1 MVTPNQREN
10 QMSNISRINYALQS
24 FKVGGSL
31 IGGVQSV
38 GASSTTNIET
48 FSAFGS
54 TAAVPIVQDIDLEI
68 TVEAAMG
75 GWASPAIIWDSPV
88 DVEIIY
94 SLSTG
99 GFSVIKLNAVASS
112 YSLQMGVDGPA
123 TESVTFQN
131 TGTSVFGAGSA
142 SALHAGANCSVI
154 TRPDFTSFSA
164 TNTGDCEGT
173 GAAGAISYGNV
184 LSVGMS
190 WDAGVEK
197 VSILGQS
204 LPAGKFATFPVE
216 VTTEVET
223 HAAGAPGLPNS
234 QVITNNK
241 AAGYLYDLAIGL
253 GSKSRGTTGAVMASS
268 SIQGGDV
275 GGGNVSTST
284 SWTSYSSFSYS

>member
-1 MVTPNQREN
+1 MA
-10 QMSNISRINYALQS
+10 NISRINYALQS

-75 GWASPAIIWDSPV
+75 GWPSPAKVWDSPV
-88 DVEIIY
+88 DVEIVY
-94 SLSTG
+94 ALSNGT
-99 GFSVIKLNAVASS
+99 FQTIKLNAVASS

-131 TGTSVFGAGSA
+131 TGTSTFTSGSA
-142 SALHAGANCSVI
+142 SALHGGADCSVI
-154 TRPDFTSFSA
+154 TRPDFTSFTA
-164 TNTGDCEGT
+164 NNKGDCDG
-173 GAAGAISYGNV
+173 AGASGPVTYGNV

-204 LPAGKFATFPVE
+204 LPAGKFATFPIE

-241 AAGYLYDLAIGL
+241 AAGYRYDLAIAL
-253 GSKSRGTTGAVMASS
+253 GSTTRGTTDAVMASS

-275 GGGNVSTST
+275 GGGNVSEST
-284 SWTSYSSFSYS
+284 SWTSYSSWY

>member
-1 MVTPNQREN
+1 MA
-10 QMSNISRINYALQS
+10 NISRINYALQS

-54 TAAVPIVQDIDLEI
+54 NSAVPIVQDIDLEI

-75 GWASPAIIWDSPV
+75 SWASPATIWDSPV

-94 SLSTG
+94 SSAG
-99 GFSVIKLNAVASS
+99 GFSTIKLNAVASS

-131 TGTSVFGAGSA
+131 TGTSTFTSGSA
-142 SALHAGANCSVI
+142 SALHSGANCSVI
-154 TRPDFTSFSA
+154 TRPDFTSFTA
-164 TNTGDCEGT
+164 TNQGDCNG
-173 GAAGAISYGNV
+173 AGASGPVTYSNV

-204 LPAGKFATFPVE
+204 LPAGKFATFPIE

-223 HAAGAPGLPNS
+223 HAAGAPSLPNS
-234 QVITNNK
+234 QVISNNK

-253 GSKSRGTTGAVMASS
+253 GSRTRGTTGAVMASS

-275 GGGNVSTST
+275 GGGNVSQST
-284 SWTSYSSFSYS
+284 SWTSYSSWY

>member
-1 MVTPNQREN
+1 MA
-10 QMSNISRINYALQS
+10 NISRINYALQS
-24 FKVGGSL
+24 FKVGNTL

-75 GWASPAIIWDSPV
+75 GWASPATIWDSPV
-88 DVEIIY
+88 DVEIVY
-94 SLSTG
+94 ALSTG
-99 GFSVIKLNAVASS
+99 GFSTIKLNAVASS

-131 TGTSVFGAGSA
+131 TGTSIFTSGSA
-142 SALHAGANCSVI
+142 SALHGGANCSVI
-154 TRPDFTSFSA
+154 TRPDFTSFTA
-164 TNTGDCEGT
+164 TNRGDCDG
-173 GAAGAISYGNV
+173 AGASGPVTYSNV

-204 LPAGKFATFPVE
+204 LPAGKFATFPIE
-216 VTTEVET
+216 VTTEVEV
-223 HAAGAPGLPNS
+223 HAAGFPGLPNS
-234 QVITNNK
+234 QSITNNK
-241 AAGYLYDLAIGL
+241 AAGYLYDLAILL
-253 GSKSRGTTGAVMASS
+253 GSTGHGTTGAVVASS

-275 GGGNVSTST
+275 GGGNVSSST
-284 SWTSYSSFSYS
+284 SWTSYSSWY

>member
-1 MVTPNQREN
+1 MA
-10 QMSNISRINYALQS
+10 NISRINYALQS
-24 FKVGGSL
+24 FKVGNSL

-75 GWASPAIIWDSPV
+75 GWASPATIWDSPV
-88 DVEIIY
+88 DVEIVY
-94 SLSTG
+94 ALSNGSFQT
-99 GFSVIKLNAVASS
+99 IKLNAVASS

-131 TGTSVFGAGSA
+131 TGTSIFTTGSA
-142 SALHAGANCSVI
+142 SALHSGADCSVI
-154 TRPDFTSFSA
+154 TRPDFTSFTS
-164 TNTGDCEGT
+164 TNQGDCDG
-173 GAAGAISYGNV
+173 AGASGSNTASNV

-204 LPAGKFATFPVE
+204 LPAGKFATFPIE

-234 QVITNNK
+234 QVIDLATKK
-241 AAGYLYDLAIGL
+241 AAGYRYDLSIGL